1 MLRVNGSAPVNG
13 GGGESPQSTIL
24 SAEGD
29 YARLLQTLSRLQS
42 IDTKHE
48 LDLPQLVVCG
58 EQSVGKSSVLEAIS
72 SIPFPRKAGKC
83 TRFVTQINLRP
94 SRSDGQRI
102 KVTVRRQSEGSH
114 PPRPR
119 FSERINNLN
128 DVERLIEKASDFMGI
143 NDNPDN
149 QFSSDILTIDVEKPG
164 QAPLSLVDLP
174 GIIHAQGRTTAVD
187 QVALVDKMVK
197 KWIANDNTIILAVI
211 DTSRDLESH
220 SIIDMAIKVDP
231 QGLRTIGIITK
242 LDMVRIGLPSQGK
255 WIQTAL
261 NQNDHYRFSKG
272 WHMLRNLSE
281 EDLKDANAAGR
292 RSRDQRE
299 LDFFRN
305 PDNGWEELQ
314 ELLEKQVRGSLPQ
327 IQAQIDTK
335 VQKLAQEL
343 EDLSIAGATP
353 EEAKHNVQLSCGQL
367 CKIITEGLQGHYR
380 NTDVYALNP
389 LDPKNTSMKLRNNVR
404 RWNDDFA
411 TTLRTKGHGA
421 FFAPDHNDV
430 TPDED
435 KYLTR
440 IFDVIANSRGE
451 ELPDQ
456 ITPET
461 IHRLFEAYSRGW
473 KSIAEQHLI
482 NVLKSCH
489 DFFEWTVDH
498 LPSFVPFDSS
508 IKAGV
513 KTFLRK
519 ELEQRRHQALRELQ
533 KLEEDRKEPPM
544 TLSELYVEGALQSKY
559 LQEWNGMQKTASG
572 AAKLQ
577 RGSWLT
583 PERLAEFDDISTIAG
598 LQRKKAK
605 QFMDDMLIYYKIA
618 MERFI
623 DEVAIHVVERHM
635 LRTLDDDAKK
645 LEHNVGGCLDSIC
658 ASQKWAELTNKREQ
672 VKRDKETF
680 EQYSRDLAAA

>member
-114 PPRPR
+114 PPQPR
-119 FSERINNLN
+119 F
-128 DVERLIEKASDFMGI
+128 K
-143 NDNPDN
+143 
-149 QFSSDILTIDVEKPG
+149 KPG

-299 LDFFRN
+299 LDFFRVLKESRIS
-305 PDNGWEELQ
+305 PKTCGYGVETLKTRLQ